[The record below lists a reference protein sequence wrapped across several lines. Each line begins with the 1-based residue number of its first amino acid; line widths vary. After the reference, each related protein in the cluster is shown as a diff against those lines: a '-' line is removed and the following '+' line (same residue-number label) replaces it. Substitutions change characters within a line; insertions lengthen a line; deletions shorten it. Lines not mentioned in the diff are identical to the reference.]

1 MNIGIHLDI
10 AMSWCRAVLNAIS

>member
-10 AMSWCRAVLNAIS
+10 TMSWCRAVLNAIS